1 MKNILILPMFLVAL
15 AMLCVACGETDG
27 ASACAAKDGIIC
39 NNCASDCNISC
50 GPSEDEYC
58 VGLTYFGD
66 DTQDNLRCAFCE

>member
-27 ASACAAKDGIIC
+27 VSACAAKDGIIC

-66 DTQDNLRCAFCE
+66 DTQDNLRCTFCE

>member
-27 ASACAAKDGIIC
+27 VSACAAKDGIIC

-66 DTQDNLRCAFCE
+66 NTQDNLRCAFCE

>member
-1 MKNILILPMFLVAL
+1 MKSILILPLFLTAL
-15 AMLCVACGETDG
+15 AFALFACGETDG
-27 ASACAAKDGIIC
+27 VSACAAKDGIIC